1 MVKNLRYAVV
11 ALLAMM
17 SFNSALAQDVI
28 WAEDWSDWT
37 TYEKAVLDDINDNYT
52 FTGTVTNDD
61 GSFKSGTTIQNGNL
75 AGGVVPELLI
85 AKNGGTFTA
94 NVDLEGK
101 TGDMTLTFKTN
112 RNDMKVE
119 VAGESVALSDKMRE
133 GNDDTYTLNVP
144 AGTAS
149 IQITFKMETN
159 YNGRL
164 DNIKLFQGQGKKPAG
179 LSWGT
184 STRTVTINAD
194 DNVFPELS
202 NTHELPINYSSS
214 ETTVATIDANGT
226 ITLIAA
232 GKTVIAAEFVGNDE
246 YEAAKVEYTL
256 TVKDA
261 SVTPPETETITVAKA
276 LEIINNLTDSNP
288 TEQTYEV
295 KGFVVTDPDFQRKT
309 SDGSLYGNV
318 NFNMADEAEG
328 TAVLIVYR
336 AKGYDNKNFTEDD
349 LNLFKKGDQV
359 IFTGK
364 LQKYGSGENI
374 KPELV
379 NGYLVKVISDDTRPA
394 TSIEFAEGYQTR
406 IGQGP
411 DGMFPEIGESIALP
425 TATVK
430 ANEAAVSGATIN
442 WSVEVKS
449 WKAKEGEAQPTI
461 SDGKVVFGDGYGQLT
476 VKAEFA
482 GNEAY
487 QPSNK
492 SYTLTVHN
500 CYGLLKELAEDI
512 ADPYCEKNDENDK
525 DGKPTFYFFRNI
537 DAEGFPVVTNTVT
550 FANEK
555 YIYLTDGQANLLFYG
570 DNTQNL
576 KQGDVISGNVS
587 DTQLGGFWGDLKRFN
602 KLPEFSFTE
611 MNVKVESEGQAVEPK
626 AIAAD
631 KLVENINAYVKV
643 ENAVFVNA
651 DNKNFNF
658 TVGDASLLAYNQF
671 NINAALETGATY
683 TVVGMGAV
691 RKTSTMNAPVY
702 QVYPINFIK
711 TADPAGIDTV
721 RIDAQFGGKRYN
733 MAGQV
738 VNEGYKGLV
747 IVNGKKI
754 VQK

>member
-17 SFNSALAQDVI
+17 SFNSAFAQDVI

-61 GSFKSGTTIQNGNL
+61 GSFKSGTTIYKENV
-75 AGGVVPELLI
+75 AGGTAPELLV
-85 AKNGGTFTA
+85 AKNGGSFTA
-94 NVDLEGK
+94 NVDLDGRS
-101 TGDMTLTFKTN
+101 GDMTLTFKSNKNLTITVEGGTVGENAGSGNDYMYPIVSASGTLKITFTN
-112 RNDMKVE
+112 
-119 VAGESVALSDKMRE
+119 ALS
-133 GNDDTYTLNVP
+133 T
-144 AGTAS
+144 
-149 IQITFKMETN
+149 
-159 YNGRL
+159 NGRL
-164 DNIKLFQGQGKKPAG
+164 DNIRLYQGQGKTPAG

-184 STRTVTINAD
+184 SARTVTINAD

-256 TVKDA
+256 TVKETA
-261 SVTPPETETITVAKA
+261 TPAEEISVANA
-276 LEIINNLTDSNP
+276 LEIIGNLADGATS
-288 TEQTYEV
+288 EQTYEV
-295 KGFVVTDPDFQRKT
+295 KGFVVTDPDFQRRT
-309 SDGSLYGNV
+309 NDGSLYGNV
-318 NFNMADEAEG
+318 NFNMADDAEG

-364 LQKYGSGENI
+364 LQKYGSGDNI

-379 NGYLVKVISDDTRPA
+379 SGYLVKVISDDTRPA

-425 TATVK
+425 TATVM
-430 ANEAAVSGATIN
+430 ANEAAVSGVTIN

-461 SDGKVVFGDGYGQLT
+461 SDGKVVFGKGYGILT

-550 FANEK
+550 FASGK
-555 YIYLTDGQANLLFYG
+555 YIYLTDGEANLLFYG

-587 DTQLGGFWGDLKRFN
+587 DTQLGGFWGNLKRYN
-602 KLPEFSFTE
+602 KLPEFAFTE
-611 MNVKVESEGQAVEPK
+611 MNVKVESEGQLVEPTT
-626 AIAAD
+626 ITAD
-631 KLVENINAYVKV
+631 KLAENINAYVKI
-643 ENAVFVNA
+643 ENAVFVNSE

-658 TVGDASLLAYNQF
+658 TVGAASLLAFNQF

-683 TVVGMGAV
+683 TVVGMGAI
-691 RKTSTMNAPVY
+691 RKTASMQAPVY
-702 QVYPINFIK
+702 QLYPINFIK
-711 TADPAGIDTV
+711 TADPAGIETV
-721 RIDAQFGGKRYN
+721 RMNAQFGGKRYN
-733 MAGQV
+733 MAGQI